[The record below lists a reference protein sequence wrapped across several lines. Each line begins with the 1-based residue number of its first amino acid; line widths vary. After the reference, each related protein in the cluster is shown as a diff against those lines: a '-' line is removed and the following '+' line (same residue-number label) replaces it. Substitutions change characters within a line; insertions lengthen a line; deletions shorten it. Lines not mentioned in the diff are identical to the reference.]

1 MLAGKGIVRA
11 GYENKKGNEIGE
23 VVVEVKW
30 IFSAAQTLRYRRFI
44 RMKLD
49 SMEFISEI
57 ICLKKIK
64 DGAYLINLDE
74 YADVGTHLIA
84 LFCRKTE
91 IAYCDGFSVEHVT
104 EEIRG
109 FIANKN
115 IKSNIFRVQARN
127 SIMCG
132 FFCIGFINFM
142 LASKKL
148 TYFTNLLSPYDFEKN
163 GSIISE

>member
-1 MLAGKGIVRA
+1 
-11 GYENKKGNEIGE
+11 
-23 VVVEVKW
+23 
-30 IFSAAQTLRYRRFI
+30 
-44 RMKLD
+44 
-49 SMEFISEI
+49 MEFISEI

>member
-1 MLAGKGIVRA
+1 
-11 GYENKKGNEIGE
+11 
-23 VVVEVKW
+23 
-30 IFSAAQTLRYRRFI
+30 
-44 RMKLD
+44 MKLD

-91 IAYCDGFSVEHVT
+91 IAYCDGVT